1 MRKLGK
7 RHGISINI
15 EWQMA
20 NSESSFDLESMNLPS
35 CCISDTSESFTLL
48 SSFIALDKF
57 YKRIKLLVQLVQAFR
72 IICWRLGGL

>member
-35 CCISDTSESFTLL
+35 CILDTSESFTLL

-57 YKRIKLLVQLVQAFR
+57 YKRIKLLVQSVQAFR
-72 IICWRLGGL
+72 TICWRLGGL